1 MLHFSIPRLSKRT
14 SLLTA
19 VLLSGIL
26 FISILFLYQ
35 CTRSEDAR
43 FEDYTEALFRQ
54 EVSGNAI
61 TLHYTLKDPSVY
73 QIHKTPLTL
82 GQVSIDT
89 IAMGAA
95 AENALS
101 GLHTFDVSR
110 LSPENQLIY
119 ELLEDSFN
127 ASHKMAPYALYEEPL
142 SPLTG
147 TQAQLPILLS
157 EYQFYSMKDV
167 TTYLKLLKEM
177 PTYFQA
183 ILDFER
189 AKADAGLFMSADRA
203 AAVIEECKAFISM
216 GKNHYLHTTFE
227 SRLKALLETD
237 STDDSGSLATINSP
251 EAQHL
256 IAENAACIEDYVYP
270 AYELLM
276 KGLSELLGTC
286 ENENG
291 LCHFPEGKAYYELL
305 VQEVTGSDRTILELE
320 TLSYKQIIEDIEG
333 MQEVLDNA
341 MDASNANTGVSD
353 LNHLLEDSNPSSI
366 LTALQEKLAGSFPAP
381 PSVDIDIKY
390 VEESMEDYLSPAF
403 YLIPAIDNS
412 KENIIYINPQHMN
425 DDLTL
430 FTTLAHEGY
439 PGHLYQ
445 TTYFNDQNPA
455 PLRSLL
461 GCGGYTEGW
470 ATYCE
475 MMSYYFA
482 PVSKDEA
489 TLLQKNASVM
499 LGLYALADMGIHYE
513 GWTLSDTIHFFSDYG
528 IYDEKAIGEIY
539 HLILGDPAN
548 YLKYYIGYL
557 EFLELKKEAISSW
570 GDAFSQKRFHQ
581 EILEIGP
588 APFRMLR
595 ERMLEE

>member
-127 ASHKMAPYALYEEPL
+127 TSHKMAPYALYEEPL

-237 STDDSGSLATINSP
+237 SPDDSGSLATINSP

-256 IAENAACIEDYVYP
+256 IAENAAFIEDYVYP

-570 GDAFSQKRFHQ
+570 DDTFSQKRFHQ